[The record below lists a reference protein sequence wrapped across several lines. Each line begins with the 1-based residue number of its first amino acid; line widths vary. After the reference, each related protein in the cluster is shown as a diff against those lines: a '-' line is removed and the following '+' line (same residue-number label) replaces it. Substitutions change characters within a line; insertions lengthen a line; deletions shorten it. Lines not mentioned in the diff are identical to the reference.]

1 MSQTT
6 LVAQTGRETGSS
18 ASRRLRNTDS
28 IPGVLY
34 GRGMT
39 PVSVA
44 VGRRDLRLALSGPAG
59 FNTVLQLEVDGTVY
73 PAVIKEVQR
82 HPVKRNVAHIDFLQ
96 INMKELLTVSVPLH
110 LHGEA
115 KAVMAQGG
123 LVDPA
128 VDTIEV
134 ECTPDNMPNEFVVD
148 VTDMQPG
155 DVIRL
160 SELTMPSGVTA
171 LGDPEMA
178 IVTALHGFSEAELE
192 SDAVPAAEETEEGAA
207 GEEGEAAAGESP
219 AAE

>member
-18 ASRRLRNTDS
+18 AARRLRAADA

-34 GRGMT
+34 GQGMA
-39 PVSVA
+39 PLSVS

-59 FNTVLQLEVDGTVY
+59 FNTVLSLEVDGKKY
-73 PAVIKEVQR
+73 PAVIKDVQR
-82 HPVKRNVAHIDFLQ
+82 HPVKRNVHHIDFLQ
-96 INMKELLTVSVPLH
+96 INMKELLTVAVPLH
-110 LHGEA
+110 LEGEA

-134 ECTPDNMPNEFVVD
+134 ECTPDDMPNEFVVD
-148 VTDMQPG
+148 ISDMQPG

-160 SELTMPSGVTA
+160 SDLTMPKGVTA
-171 LGDPEMA
+171 LGDPDMH
-178 IVTALHGFSEAELE
+178 IVAALHGFSDADLE
-192 SDAVPAAEETEEGAA
+192 SDATPAETEGDASAEGGDADAA
-207 GEEGEAAAGESP
+207 DS
-219 AAE
+219 AE

>member
-6 LVAQTGRETGSS
+6 LVAQTGRETGSP
-18 ASRRLRNTDS
+18 ASRRLRSADL
-28 IPGVLY
+28 IPGVIY
-34 GRGMT
+34 GQGMA
-39 PVSVA
+39 PVSLA

-59 FNTVLQLEVDGTVY
+59 FNTVLSLEVDGKKY
-73 PAVIKEVQR
+73 PAVIKDVQR
-82 HPVKRNVAHIDFLQ
+82 HPVKRNVSHIDFLQ

-110 LHGEA
+110 LEGEA

-134 ECTPDNMPNEFVVD
+134 ECTPDNMPNAFTVD
-148 VTDMQPG
+148 ISDMQPG

-160 SELTMPSGVTA
+160 SELPMPAGVTA
-171 LGDPEMA
+171 LGDPDMA
-178 IVTALHGFSEAELE
+178 IVTAIHGISDAELE
-192 SDAVPAAEETEEGAA
+192 SDATPEAAEGEGDQADA
-207 GEEGEAAAGESP
+207 GDAD

>member
-6 LVAQTGRETGSS
+6 LVAQTGRQTGSP
-18 ASRRLRNTDS
+18 ASRRLRNADN
-28 IPGVLY
+28 IPAVLY
-34 GRGMT
+34 GQGME

-59 FNTVLQLEVDGTVY
+59 FNTVLQLEVDGKVY
-73 PAVIKEVQR
+73 PAVIKDVQR

-96 INMKELLTVSVPLH
+96 INMKELLTVSVPLR
-110 LHGEA
+110 LEGEA

-148 VTDMQPG
+148 ISDMQPG

-160 SELTMPSGVTA
+160 SELTMPSGVTS
-171 LGDPEMA
+171 LGDPEMP

-192 SDAVPAAEETEEGAA
+192 SDAVPTVDEAPAEGDE
-207 GEEGEAAAGESP
+207 AGESGDAAP
-219 AAE
+219 APE